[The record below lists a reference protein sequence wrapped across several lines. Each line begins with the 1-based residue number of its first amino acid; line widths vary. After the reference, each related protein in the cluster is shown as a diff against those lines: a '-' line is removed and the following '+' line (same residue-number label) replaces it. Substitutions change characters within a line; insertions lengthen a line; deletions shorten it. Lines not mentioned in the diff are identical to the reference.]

1 MWRREA
7 QADST
12 DECVRGPQPNRIG
25 RHNRPEMFNLA
36 HAKNVS
42 KSAAAREFYSGCRIH
57 VRHHSCA
64 ALIKTLF
71 MSLVL
76 RLLLPLALL
85 LPPFAGADYVL
96 YKSRKGVLVASRGLG
111 SNFSFDVPGNTI
123 TPADHETSPNP
134 QLFADAFYLEIVP
147 MPIKGNIP
155 SNRNEELALLSREFD
170 STKAARKGPPTEI
183 RSEPLHIND
192 KTVAL
197 TWSFIPFGDTKR
209 FYCLAFRSEKT
220 LFLLKAGFAK
230 APTKD
235 DPSKFLA
242 AVGTSFF

>member
-1 MWRREA
+1 
-7 QADST
+7 
-12 DECVRGPQPNRIG
+12 
-25 RHNRPEMFNLA
+25 
-36 HAKNVS
+36 
-42 KSAAAREFYSGCRIH
+42 
-57 VRHHSCA
+57 
-64 ALIKTLF
+64 

-96 YKSRKGVLVASRGLG
+96 YKSRKGVLVASPGPG

-123 TPADHETSPNP
+123 TPAD
-134 QLFADAFYLEIVP
+134 LEIVP

-170 STKAARKGPPTEI
+170 STKAARKGPPTKI
-183 RSEPLHIND
+183 RSEPLHIKD

-197 TWSFIPFGDTKR
+197 TWSFIPVGDTKR

-242 AVGTSFF
+242 AVGTSFFRSDRPIQPPK